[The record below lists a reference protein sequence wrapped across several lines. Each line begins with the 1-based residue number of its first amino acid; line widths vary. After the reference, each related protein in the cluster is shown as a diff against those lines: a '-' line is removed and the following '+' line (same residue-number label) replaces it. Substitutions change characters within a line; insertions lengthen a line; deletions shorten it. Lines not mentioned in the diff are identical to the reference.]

1 MTDPRPT
8 LEERLRAAYKPLD
21 VWMPNS
27 LLCEAADELARL
39 RAQVITGV
47 YDAASVGITLIDTGK
62 LDRLRAQV
70 EALREALLDLFY
82 ASGDVSVSGQK
93 DSVNAFLE
101 ARKQALASA
110 GSGKK

>member
-1 MTDPRPT
+1 MKQYIECYKCGAENECDCPDD
-8 LEERLRAAYKPLD
+8 LRTE
-21 VWMPNS
+21 N
-27 LLCEAADELARL
+27 
-39 RAQVITGV
+39 
-47 YDAASVGITLIDTGK
+47 
-62 LDRLRAQV
+62 

>member
-1 MTDPRPT
+1 MDAELFAMRSRRRT
-8 LEERLRAAYKPLD
+8 RAPAG
-21 VWMPNS
+21 
-27 LLCEAADELARL
+27 E
-39 RAQVITGV
+39 VITGV